1 MKKRLICLLLIL
13 SLAASLPMAAH
24 AVPLPGEA
32 SVEIVISPEWE
43 DAGDFHEGLARVFDG
58 KKWGYI
64 ASDGSLAVDCVWD
77 IASDFNEGLAAV
89 ATVEPGVSAQT
100 PDIQT
105 WHFIDRQGKIV
116 RTVGTNEAYYFD
128 SRAFLTGVSDGT
140 YLTAPGGENTVFVHS
155 IRGEASLPVR
165 SFRSGTAFRGGYAV
179 VSAAADGAFTL
190 PPALQK
196 LVGVLDDDAMPD
208 VVIDYA
214 GKVYWDGDWGMIL
227 AVDGGLVVYNSRA
240 TGLWGID
247 TLDGK
252 EVVAPTI
259 SDLWYT
265 YQNGVFSVFSGAYAT
280 VCINDSFCAVDQNGT
295 LYPFDA
301 DGVGRFSEGLFP
313 FDRDNVYGYCAV
325 DGAVVIAAKYLT
337 AEPFSCGAAVVS
349 TANGYYYIDKSG
361 ANLNLFAYAEAHS
374 LSEGL
379 GRVKIDGKYGFVAL
393 SGRPADAAGDT
404 PHAWAAA
411 EVTEAYENGLIPD
424 EFCCLYLSEATR
436 SELARLSVTLLTRL
450 RRCSADELVLM
461 ETGKTL
467 DSFVAAYPFPD
478 TSDRSVLAAYA
489 LGIINGYV
497 DGTYRPD
504 GLVTRAEAAKMLT
517 VTAQLAGLQTSTSP
531 LAFADSGS
539 VAVWARDYVAFVSAA
554 GIMNGVG
561 GNRFDPFGLYTREQ
575 AYLTMNRIYTM
586 AAE

>member
-43 DAGDFHEGLARVFDG
+43 DTGDFHEGLARVFDG

-196 LVGVLDDDAMPD
+196 LVGVLD
-208 VVIDYA
+208 
-214 GKVYWDGDWGMIL
+214 
-227 AVDGGLVVYNSRA
+227 
-240 TGLWGID
+240 
-247 TLDGK
+247 
-252 EVVAPTI
+252 
-259 SDLWYT
+259 
-265 YQNGVFSVFSGAYAT
+265 
-280 VCINDSFCAVDQNGT
+280 
-295 LYPFDA
+295 
-301 DGVGRFSEGLFP
+301 
-313 FDRDNVYGYCAV
+313 
-325 DGAVVIAAKYLT
+325 
-337 AEPFSCGAAVVS
+337 
-349 TANGYYYIDKSG
+349 
-361 ANLNLFAYAEAHS
+361 
-374 LSEGL
+374 
-379 GRVKIDGKYGFVAL
+379 
-393 SGRPADAAGDT
+393 
-404 PHAWAAA
+404 
-411 EVTEAYENGLIPD
+411 
-424 EFCCLYLSEATR
+424 
-436 SELARLSVTLLTRL
+436 
-450 RRCSADELVLM
+450 
-461 ETGKTL
+461 
-467 DSFVAAYPFPD
+467 
-478 TSDRSVLAAYA
+478 
-489 LGIINGYV
+489 
-497 DGTYRPD
+497 
-504 GLVTRAEAAKMLT
+504 
-517 VTAQLAGLQTSTSP
+517 
-531 LAFADSGS
+531 
-539 VAVWARDYVAFVSAA
+539 
-554 GIMNGVG
+554 
-561 GNRFDPFGLYTREQ
+561 
-575 AYLTMNRIYTM
+575 
-586 AAE
+586 